1 MLVLSR
7 KEDESVIIG
16 ENIKIKVISIE
27 KGSVK
32 LGFEAPPNM
41 LILREELKIA
51 VEQTNK
57 EASSNIDE
65 SKISALLKQIAKNS
79 K

>member
-1 MLVLSR
+1 MLILSR

-16 ENIKIKVISIE
+16 DNIKIKVVSVD

-32 LGFEAPPNM
+32 IGFEAPDNM
-41 LILREELKIA
+41 LILREELRDA
-51 VEQTNK
+51 VLVENKKATNQADIK
-57 EASSNIDE
+57 DLRELH
-65 SKISALLKQIAKNS
+65 SKIKNS

>member
-7 KEDESVIIG
+7 REDESILIG
-16 ENIKIKVISIE
+16 ENIKIKVVSID

-32 LGFEAPPNM
+32 IGFEAPPHM

-51 VEQTNK
+51 VENENK
-57 EASSNIDE
+57 KATKTADE
-65 SKISALLKQIAKNS
+65 GMLAGLGKKIKKI
-79 K
+79 